1 MRKLAGHKCWCENYY
16 AKLEQVTV
24 RLVKATPIGTDYTGR
39 SASDFWHMKRRAI
52 LQLYE
57 KKCETKIQNKRR
69 RKKGINVQSI
79 KWSTVMQVCKS
90 CQKSTSKEP

>member
-39 SASDFWHMKRRAI
+39 SASDFWHMKRGTI
-52 LQLYE
+52 LQFYE
-57 KKCETKIQNKRR
+57 KIVKQKYKTKEEEKRHKCSKHKM
-69 RKKGINVQSI
+69 KYCDAK
-79 KWSTVMQVCKS
+79 VCKS
-90 CQKSTSKEP
+90 CQKSTLKEP